1 MELAVDEVVSLEKGK
16 ARITLDN
23 GMQFILYRG
32 EMRQL
37 SMKQGAYITQEQY
50 EYILRDII
58 GKRAKKRALY
68 LLQKQDR
75 TEKQLYDKLK
85 QSEYPEE
92 CIENA
97 IQYVKN
103 YHYIDDARFAKNY
116 IRYHQEKKSVQR
128 LKMDLMSKGID
139 KVTIEDAIDEE
150 FVSDERQMIANLLE
164 KKRFDASQ
172 ADISTRRK
180 LYQFLLRR
188 GFKSSDILA
197 VMEQFHNKEG

>member
-1 MELAVDEVVSLEKGK
+1 MELAVEEVTSLEKGR

-37 SMKQGAYITQEQY
+37 SLKQGGRISQEQY
-50 EYILRDII
+50 QYILNDII
-58 GKRAKKRALY
+58 GKRVKKRALY

-85 QSEYPEE
+85 QNEYPEE

-97 IQYVKN
+97 IQYVKD
-103 YHYIDDARFAKNY
+103 YHYIDDARYARNY

-128 LKMDLMSKGID
+128 LKMDLISKGIN
-139 KVTIEDAIDEE
+139 KVTIEDALDEE

-164 KKRFDASQ
+164 KKRFDADK
-172 ADISTRRK
+172 ADISVRRK

-197 VMEQFHNKEG
+197 VMEQYR

>member
-1 MELAVDEVVSLEKGK
+1 MELAVEEVTSLEKGR

-37 SMKQGAYITQEQY
+37 SLKQGGRISQEQY
-50 EYILRDII
+50 QYILNDII
-58 GKRAKKRALY
+58 GKRVKKRALY

-85 QSEYPEE
+85 QNEYPEE

-97 IQYVKN
+97 IQYVKD
-103 YHYIDDARFAKNY
+103 YHYIDDARYARNY

-128 LKMDLMSKGID
+128 LKMDLISKGIN
-139 KVTIEDAIDEE
+139 KVTIEDALDEE
-150 FVSDERQMIANLLE
+150 FVSDDRQMIANLLE
-164 KKRFDASQ
+164 KKRFDADK
-172 ADISTRRK
+172 ADISVRRK

-197 VMEQFHNKEG
+197 VMEQYR

>member
-1 MELAVDEVVSLEKGK
+1 MDLSVDEVVSLEKGR

-37 SMKQGAYITQEQY
+37 SIKQGTRISQEQY
-50 EYILRDII
+50 EYILQDII
-58 GKRAKKRALY
+58 GKRVKKRALY

-97 IQYVKN
+97 IQYVKD
-103 YHYIDDARFAKNY
+103 YHYIDDERFAKSY
-116 IRYHQEKKSVQR
+116 IRYHQEKKSLKR
-128 LKMDLMSKGID
+128 LEMDLLSKGVD
-139 KVTIEDAIDEE
+139 KITIEDALDEE
-150 FVSDERQMIANLLE
+150 FDADEKQMIAKLLE
-164 KKRFDASQ
+164 KKKFDASH
-172 ADISTRRK
+172 ADVAVRRK

-188 GFKSSDILA
+188 GFKSNDILT
-197 VMEQFHNKEG
+197 VMEHYNPS